1 MELVKVFLE
10 KYFKSEIPCSF
21 LYDGKR
27 VKGDFGGLTEG
38 KETDEIKRYARVF
51 RTEHLTATLNIAVFK
66 KHGAVEW
73 WMDLSAEGMYDSG
86 LVEDIRFCD
95 IKISAPEMDQEHC
108 TQYPC
113 MHWAKGS
120 RASAWDFQMQTE
132 SFWPFRNDPSVY
144 ESDFGRS
151 SSGCMPYFNLQTA
164 AESGVILAIGWSGQW
179 QMSVTRNPVKGMTQ
193 IELQGCMDRTS
204 FRVRSKET
212 LSLPHM
218 LAFPWEGMDLEA
230 SYNGFRALLLEQAP
244 KANGKLPVPP
254 VCISTWGGAGRDY
267 HKRAIRVIKECGI
280 DADVYWMDA
289 GWFGSGE
296 EVSEL
301 EFRDSWYYN
310 VGAWEPL
317 RQLYPD
323 GMEEIGRCV
332 TEAGMK
338 FLLWFEPERAVS
350 RLPVV
355 IEHRDYFIGPKLP
368 FNPEPSH
375 EGART
380 PYSLM
385 LNLGNEDAR
394 HYIVEALA
402 KFIMNCH
409 VSYLRIDFN
418 YEPLWYWRYHDS
430 EERWGV
436 TEIKYINGLYKM
448 LDELKSRFP
457 HLEIDNCASGGRRL
471 DYRMFR
477 RAIPLF
483 MTDYFCAGDHKNA
496 AVQLQNFQLARW
508 LPIHGAMA
516 GDRRSDYAFRSHL
529 APASGFDWSADEETL
544 RKLAPWY
551 ARMAEQAKRAGK
563 LLMKD
568 LYLLTEDGISEK
580 AWFAYEAFDRDEEK
594 GLVLAFRR
602 KENGMPEQSFLL
614 KGLVETAVYRL
625 EDADSGEIGVLSG
638 KTLSK
643 GLKLKA
649 SQSGSSVLLFFERI

>member
-1 MELVKVFLE
+1 M
-10 KYFKSEIPCSF
+10 
-21 LYDGKR
+21 
-27 VKGDFGGLTEG
+27 
-38 KETDEIKRYARVF
+38 
-51 RTEHLTATLNIAVFK
+51 
-66 KHGAVEW
+66 
-73 WMDLSAEGMYDSG
+73 
-86 LVEDIRFCD
+86 
-95 IKISAPEMDQEHC
+95 
-108 TQYPC
+108 
-113 MHWAKGS
+113 
-120 RASAWDFQMQTE
+120 
-132 SFWPFRNDPSVY
+132 
-144 ESDFGRS
+144 
-151 SSGCMPYFNLQTA
+151 
-164 AESGVILAIGWSGQW
+164 
-179 QMSVTRNPVKGMTQ
+179 
-193 IELQGCMDRTS
+193 
-204 FRVRSKET
+204 
-212 LSLPHM
+212 
-218 LAFPWEGMDLEA
+218 
-230 SYNGFRALLLEQAP
+230 
-244 KANGKLPVPP
+244 
-254 VCISTWGGAGRDY
+254 
-267 HKRAIRVIKECGI
+267 
-280 DADVYWMDA
+280 
-289 GWFGSGE
+289 
-296 EVSEL
+296 
-301 EFRDSWYYN
+301 
-310 VGAWEPL
+310 
-317 RQLYPD
+317 
-323 GMEEIGRCV
+323 
-332 TEAGMK
+332 
-338 FLLWFEPERAVS
+338 
-350 RLPVV
+350 

-418 YEPLWYWRYHDS
+418 YEPLWYWKYHDS

-544 RKLAPWY
+544 RKFAPWY